1 MKVGDVVR
9 HLQLIQEDGEN
20 QMGIVIAI
28 RRPSI
33 LSSLGSPE
41 CDEKAEDGIEILN
54 SDGTVTVTIQSLL
67 EVVNERC

>member
-1 MKVGDVVR
+1 
-9 HLQLIQEDGEN
+9 
-20 QMGIVIAI
+20 VIAI